1 MYTNGTDYT
10 TRFANGLRAGMLNLW
25 EVPAYRMEF
34 TPLGGIRDWGLG
46 YKEGVQEAVQSF
58 CNDKTLVMPRD

>member
-1 MYTNGTDYT
+1 
-10 TRFANGLRAGMLNLW
+10 MLNLW